1 MLGWHAFRA
10 ALIGFDRAGVDP
22 ERRGE
27 VVHPEPQ
34 GAALASDTPAD
45 MLIDRRHASFSSIAL
60 VYRYSTVTAPA
71 PAS

>member
-1 MLGWHAFRA
+1 MLRWHAVRA
-10 ALIGFDRAGVDP
+10 ALIGFDPAGVDP
-22 ERRGE
+22 ERGGE